1 MRACLNKSSAGFAFA
16 NSRPRLRDM
25 ATVVAAGL
33 LTGLTVP
40 AMAWQSDPFSMQ
52 GLAAGSAAG
61 SVQHILLATPCE
73 NGQLSQAPLALAD
86 IVERALCNNPLTR
99 EAWANARFQAAQVG
113 IGQSAYLP
121 SISISG
127 SETRNHA
134 DGGASAT
141 TGASSYNQQSIGAS
155 LSYLLYDFGARDA
168 ALENARQV
176 LAALNSTQDAVIQSV
191 FLSAVQAYYQLFA
204 AQAAVASAQEA
215 ENVALESLNA
225 ASARYR
231 IGSGTPAD
239 KLQAQ
244 TAYSQA
250 VLNRIQAEGNA
261 MNAQG
266 VLANSMG
273 EDADRTF
280 SVTPPSLQLADAI
293 FERDI
298 AKLIQ
303 EARRLRPDLA
313 AAEAQVNAAR
323 ANADAAKAAGMP
335 TISLSSNVTRSDSG
349 ISDPAN
355 SSALGVSVNFPLF
368 TGYNNT
374 YRIRA
379 AREQIET
386 RLAQREKIGQQIAL
400 DVWKAYQS
408 LVTGT
413 QAVKSSADLVASATQ
428 SERVALGR
436 YKAGVGNI
444 LDLLSAQTALAS
456 ARVQNIQAIYNW
468 HIAKATLAQAM
479 GTLDFSAIAA
489 QASKPT
495 IP

>member
-1 MRACLNKSSAGFAFA
+1 MSVCQR
-16 NSRPRLRDM
+16 NSKYSTRLR
-25 ATVVAAGL
+25 TVAAVIAAGMAL
-33 LTGLTVP
+33 P
-40 AMAWQSDPFSMQ
+40 AVAGQPDPFSTQ

-61 SVQHILLATPCE
+61 SVQHALLATPCD
-73 NGQLSQAPLALAD
+73 NGQPAQTALALAD
-86 IVERALCNNPLTR
+86 IVERALCNNPQTR

-134 DGGASAT
+134 DGGSSST
-141 TGASSYNQQSIGAS
+141 SGASNYNQLSIGAS

-176 LAALNSTQDAVIQSV
+176 LAALNLAQDAVIQSV

-204 AQAAVASAQEA
+204 AQAAVASALEA
-215 ENVALESLNA
+215 EKSALESLNA
-225 ASARYR
+225 ASARYN

-250 VLNRIQAEGNA
+250 VLNRIQAEGDA

-273 EDADRTF
+273 ADANRTF
-280 SVTPPSLQLADAI
+280 SITPPTLQLADAM

-298 AKLIQ
+298 GKLIQ

-323 ANADAAKAAGMP
+323 ANAEAAKAAGMP
-335 TISLSSNVTRSDSG
+335 TIALSSNFTHGDSS

-355 SSALGVSVNFPLF
+355 NAALGVSVNFPLF
-368 TGYNNT
+368 TGYSNT

-386 RLAQREKIGQQIAL
+386 RLAQRERIAQQIAL

-408 LVTGT
+408 VVTGT
-413 QAVKSSADLVASATQ
+413 QAVKSSTDLVASATQ

-444 LDLLSAQTALAS
+444 LDLLTAQTALAS
-456 ARVQNIQAIYNW
+456 ARVQNIQTIYNW

-479 GTLDFSAIAA
+479 GTLDFSAIA
-489 QASKPT
+489 SKTP
-495 IP
+495 